1 MGCEMS
7 SNERPVEAEIKIEIT
22 GNMVEVKKLVTSRTE
37 ACEDN
42 CGICVEAEAK
52 LAESRKL
59 RRRRAYRA
67 RRKQR
72 QRAEKAAKLDLQRES
87 LGNSLGGSLG
97 GSLGA
102 KSKQSTATQP
112 SVPNHRIT
120 ANTGEIT
127 SKNLPPNIVEVI
139 TIEDSESE
147 EESEFIKL
155 LRKYGS
161 FY

>member
-1 MGCEMS
+1 M
-7 SNERPVEAEIKIEIT
+7 
-22 GNMVEVKKLVTSRTE
+22 
-37 ACEDN
+37 
-42 CGICVEAEAK
+42 EAEAK
-52 LAESRKL
+52 LAKSRKL

-72 QRAEKAAKLDLQRES
+72 QRAEKAAKLDLQIES
-87 LGNSLGGSLG
+87 LGRSLG

-102 KSKQSTATQP
+102 KYKQSTATQP
-112 SVPNHRIT
+112 SVPNQGVT

-127 SKNLPPNIVEVI
+127 SKTLPPNIVDVV
-139 TIEDSESE
+139 TIEDSSESE
-147 EESEFIKL
+147 EESEFIKI